1 MTFWTEK
8 YRIRHKNL
16 LDYFNKKKDRKKAV
30 ETIVGPKDISVVIIQ
45 IKAHKDIRLGGKK
58 SQKTKQGIRTLGKY
72 IKLVHTCV
80 IFILE

>member
-16 LDYFNKKKDRKKAV
+16 LDYFNQKKDRKKAV
-30 ETIVGPKDISVVIIQ
+30 ETIVGPKDISVVNIQ

-58 SQKTKQGIRTLGKY
+58 PK
-72 IKLVHTCV
+72 KLNKG
-80 IFILE
+80 LEP